1 MENQKITFG
10 RHPSAQLNSLFSD
23 KPFQGQVPKNARI
36 VFLSSDANYS
46 PQISEHDFFKYI
58 LEYQEDG
65 VRFWEKYNVHHPF
78 LIDEY
83 PFNKTQNG
91 RPFHNNF
98 RRIGLDSSYAEFIS
112 FIELLD
118 IPTIG
123 SKSENRKLFYS
134 YANIEH
140 LKKIDQLYLEAGNR
154 LIFISRGVLSDMIH
168 LRQNTDI
175 FRWLPNTLPLEKFV
189 TAANGNKIQEIY
201 HFSSSHINRE
211 IGSIKNMIDAWLEK
225 SANNMQS
232 DAADPRS

>member
-1 MENQKITFG
+1 MEF
-10 RHPSAQLNSLFSD
+10 REHHSLELRNLFQA
-23 KPFQGQVPKNARI
+23 KPYQGADPDQATI

-46 PQISEHDFFKYI
+46 PEISDHAFFKYI

-65 VRFWEKYNVHHPF
+65 VAFWRKYGKHHPF

-123 SKSENRKLFYS
+123 NKSENRKLFYS

-154 LIFISRGVLSDMIH
+154 LIFISRGVLCDMIR
-168 LRQNTDI
+168 LRQNTDV
-175 FRWLPNTLPLEKFV
+175 FRWLPNTLPKEKFV
-189 TAANGNKIQEIY
+189 AAANGNKIQEIY
-201 HFSSSHINRE
+201 HFSSSHIHRE
-211 IGSIKNMIDAWLEK
+211 IGAIRNMIDAWLGK
-225 SANNMQS
+225 SANNLQS
-232 DAADPRS
+232 DAAEPCS